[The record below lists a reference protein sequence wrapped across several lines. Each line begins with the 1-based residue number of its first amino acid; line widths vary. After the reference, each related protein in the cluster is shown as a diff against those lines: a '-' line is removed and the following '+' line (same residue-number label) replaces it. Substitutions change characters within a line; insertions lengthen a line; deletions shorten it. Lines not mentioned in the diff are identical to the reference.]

1 MTTPQNPDANKL
13 ARWQTLW
20 HKLHAVRFDPLPNDA
35 EIDQLLAVLPKR
47 RAEESLTDWLRRCSQ
62 GTKRI
67 LTPVAAFERWAASGA
82 AEAMPS
88 LPEAPMLSLEENFR
102 LTVTPDDD
110 GTLRVLVEAL
120 GLAAFEYA
128 GCEVALA
135 LGDWDG
141 LLAEFQL
148 DEDGK
153 GEAHVEDNAMVRQ
166 ALVQPVLVKIEDADE
181 Q

>member
-20 HKLHAVRFDPLPNDA
+20 HRLHAVRFDPLPSDA

-47 RAEESLTDWLRRCSQ
+47 RTDETLADWLQRCSQ
-62 GTKRI
+62 GTARRF
-67 LTPVAAFERWAASGA
+67 TPVAAFERWAAAGA

-88 LPEAPMLSLEENFR
+88 LPETPMLALEENFR
-102 LTVTPDDD
+102 LTVTPDDN
-110 GTLRVLVEAL
+110 GLRVLVEAL

-128 GCEVALA
+128 GREVALV

-153 GEAHVEDNAMVRQ
+153 GEAHVEDNEVVRQ
-166 ALVQPVLVKIEDADE
+166 ALVRPVLVRIEDADE